1 MKHERQIFES
11 KLREADER
19 VAAWEVENAELV
31 QKCELLRTEK
41 LKVERRMDLMS
52 EDLEVMSYQRD
63 QEGMQMEKMLD
74 EKLATIEVLKA

>member
-31 QKCELLRTEK
+31 QKCDLLRTEK

>member
-1 MKHERQIFES
+1 MKLERQIFES

-31 QKCELLRTEK
+31 QKCEMLRTEK

-74 EKLATIEVLKA
+74 EKLATIEILKA

>member
-1 MKHERQIFES
+1 MKLERQIFES

-19 VAAWEVENAELV
+19 VAAWEVENAEWV

-74 EKLATIEVLKA
+74 EKLATIEILKA

>member
-1 MKHERQIFES
+1 MKQERQIFES

-31 QKCELLRTEK
+31 QKCDLLRTEK

-74 EKLATIEVLKA
+74 EKLATIEILKA

>member
-1 MKHERQIFES
+1 MKLERQIFES

-31 QKCELLRTEK
+31 QKCEMLRTEK

-63 QEGMQMEKMLD
+63 
-74 EKLATIEVLKA
+74 

>member
-1 MKHERQIFES
+1 MNLERQIFET

-41 LKVERRMDLMS
+41 LKIGGRACPVPLYEASSRTAHILRENQGPLYCR
-52 EDLEVMSYQRD
+52 L
-63 QEGMQMEKMLD
+63 
-74 EKLATIEVLKA
+74 

>member
-1 MKHERQIFES
+1 MKQERQIFES

-74 EKLATIEVLKA
+74 EKLATIEILKA

>member
-52 EDLEVMSYQRD
+52 EDLEVMSY
-63 QEGMQMEKMLD
+63 
-74 EKLATIEVLKA
+74 

>member
-1 MKHERQIFES
+1 MKQERQIFES

-19 VAAWEVENAELV
+19 VAAWEVENADLV
-31 QKCELLRTEK
+31 QNCELLRTEK

-74 EKLATIEVLKA
+74 EKLATIEILKA